1 MGRIKLQLVKRTTN
15 RLVKEHKEDFKE
27 NFEENKRVVN
37 KYTNVSNR
45 KLRNIIAGYAT
56 KLMKKKQEE

>member
-15 RLVKEHKEDFKE
+15 KLMAEHKPEFKE
-27 NFEENKRVVN
+27 NFEENKKVVN
-37 KYTNVSNR
+37 KYTDVANR

-56 KLMKKKQEE
+56 KLMKKKKEE